1 MATDKLVAMTIFR
14 RVAELGSFTR
24 AADDL
29 EITAA
34 TVSKHI
40 AFLERDLDTRLI
52 NRTTRRMSLTDAG
65 LAFLKRTQALLDEL
79 EDAELEAR
87 GFQAEPRG
95 TIRLNVPM
103 SFGLTHITEAIDSF
117 LRAYPEIDIDL
128 QLSDRMVD
136 LVEQGVDIA
145 IRVRSSLADSSLL
158 ARPLRKSRNIVCASP
173 GYLERVPEIKA
184 PSDLAQ
190 HNCLTFSLHDRPRVW
205 ELGGQEVLVRGNYRT
220 DSSLAIRQSL
230 LRGAGVGLVPRFLVH
245 EDIEKGAL
253 VPLLPD
259 FPPKPY
265 SVFALFPPGRN
276 QPTKVRLLLDH
287 LDRYLGEKP
296 YWE

>member
-40 AFLERDLDTRLI
+40 AFLERDLDTKLI

-103 SFGLTHITEAIDSF
+103 SFGLTHITEAVDSF
-117 LRAYPEIDIDL
+117 LDLYPEIDIDL

-173 GYLERVPEIKA
+173 GYLEGVPEIKA

-205 ELGGQEVLVRGNYRT
+205 ELGDQEVLVSGNYRT

-230 LRGAGVGLVPRFLVH
+230 LRGAGVGLLPRFLVQG
-245 EDIEKGAL
+245 DIEKGAL
-253 VPLLPD
+253 IPLLPN
-259 FPPKPY
+259 FPPQPY
-265 SVFALFPPGRN
+265 TVFALFPPGRK

-287 LDRYLGEKP
+287 LDQHLGEKP

>member
-1 MATDKLVAMTIFR
+1 MATDKLVAMKIFR
-14 RVAELGSFTR
+14 RVAELGSFTN

-29 EITAA
+29 DITAA

-40 AFLERDLDTRLI
+40 AFLEQDIGTRLI

-65 LAFLKRTQALLDEL
+65 LAFLKRTQALLDDL

-87 GFQAEPRG
+87 GFQAEPKG
-95 TIRLNVPM
+95 TIRINVPM

-117 LRAYPEIDIDL
+117 LNRYPEIDVDL

-145 IRVRSSLADSSLL
+145 IRVRSALSDSSLI
-158 ARPLRKSRNIVCASP
+158 AKPLRISRNIVCASP
-173 GYLERVPEIKA
+173 RYLENAPEIHTPA
-184 PSDLAQ
+184 DLAR
-190 HNCLTFSLHDRPRVW
+190 HNCLAFTHHDRPRVW
-205 ELGGQEVLVRGNYRT
+205 ELGAEEVTVDGNFRT

-230 LRGAGVGLVPRFLVH
+230 LRGLGVGFLPRFLVQQ
-245 EDIEKGAL
+245 DIESGL
-253 VPLLPD
+253 LIPLLQD
-259 FPPKPY
+259 FPTKAY
-265 SVFALFPPGRN
+265 TVFALFPPGRK
-276 QPTKVRLLLDH
+276 QPTKVRLLLAH
-287 LDRYLGEKP
+287 LDEHLGDKP

>member
-1 MATDKLVAMTIFR
+1 MATDKLVAMNIFR

-40 AFLERDLDTRLI
+40 AFLERDLDTKLI

-65 LAFLKRTQALLDEL
+65 FAFLKRTQALLDEL

-103 SFGLTHITEAIDSF
+103 SFGLTHITEAVDSF
-117 LRAYPEIDIDL
+117 LDLYPEIDIDL

-173 GYLERVPEIKA
+173 GYLEGVPEIKA

-205 ELGGQEVLVRGNYRT
+205 ELGDQEVLVSGNYRT

-230 LRGAGVGLVPRFLVH
+230 LRGAGVGLLPRFLVQG
-245 EDIEKGAL
+245 DIEKGAL
-253 VPLLPD
+253 IPLLPN
-259 FPPKPY
+259 FPPQPY
-265 SVFALFPPGRN
+265 TVFALFPPGRK

-287 LDRYLGEKP
+287 LDQHLGEKP

>member
-1 MATDKLVAMTIFR
+1 MATDKLVAMKIFR

-29 EITAA
+29 DITAA

-52 NRTTRRMSLTDAG
+52 NRTTRRMNLTGAG
-65 LAFLKRTQALLDEL
+65 LAFLQRTQALLDDL
-79 EDAELEAR
+79 EEAELEAR
-87 GFQAEPRG
+87 GLQAEPRG

-117 LRAYPEIDIDL
+117 LRLYPDIDVDL
-128 QLSDRMVD
+128 QLTDRMVD

-145 IRVRSSLADSSLL
+145 IRVRSSLADSTLM
-158 ARPLRKSRNIVCASP
+158 ARPLRTSRNIVCASP
-173 GYLERVPEIKA
+173 AYLENAPEVHVPN
-184 PSDLAQ
+184 DLAG

-205 ELGGQEVLVRGNYRT
+205 ELGDQEVMVSGNYRT

-230 LRGAGVGLVPRFLVH
+230 LRGTGIGFLPRFLVQG
-245 EDIEKGAL
+245 DIEKGVL
-253 VPLLPD
+253 VPLLTN

-265 SVFALFPPGRN
+265 TVFALFPPGRK

-287 LDRYLGEKP
+287 LDQHLGEKP